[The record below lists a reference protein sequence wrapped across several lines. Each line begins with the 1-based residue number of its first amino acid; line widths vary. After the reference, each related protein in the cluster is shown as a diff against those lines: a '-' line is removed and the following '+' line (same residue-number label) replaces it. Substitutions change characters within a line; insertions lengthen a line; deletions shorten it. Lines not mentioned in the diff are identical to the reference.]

1 MDFFTQQ
8 DKARKNTGRL
18 VILFIIAVF
27 SLIMLTNILIG
38 LTFWFMTQEENM
50 QRGISVISSTNTQ
63 TVVGLFS
70 WHTFGLI
77 SLGVGGSV
85 LCAILYKWAQLSA
98 GGKAV
103 AESLGGVRLYP
114 NSDDPNCQQ
123 VLNVVEEMALAS
135 GMPVPSVYL
144 MEHELGINAFAAGN
158 TPADAVI
165 GVTKG
170 AIEHFKRDELQGV
183 IAHEFSH
190 ILNGDMRLNLRLIA
204 LLHGI
209 VFIGIMGEMLARGGS
224 HRRSDGRTALL
235 GIALMAIG
243 WLGTFFGNLIKAAVS
258 RQREFLADASAVQFT
273 RNPEGISNAL
283 KLIGGYGSG
292 TEINASHR
300 SEVSHLF
307 FGQAI
312 QQLSS
317 MMATHPPLV
326 DRILKV
332 DPDWDGNY
340 LYRTPPTRER
350 KQEEDVETRKQK
362 KERFVETVM
371 TGAAVTAGVDSNEL
385 FSGSSDLDQLRN
397 EIDGIPTEL
406 HKQAHDPLGAIAIC
420 YAFLL
425 HVEPSLQQK
434 QLVLVERSGFSGLV
448 ELTKKLQPLIE
459 PTGVGSRL
467 PLIELLLPA
476 LKCMSKEQYVSF
488 KRTLL
493 LLIRADK
500 RTDLFEWCLYQLIRH
515 YLVGEFEPRKEI
527 KYKFKKASQ
536 VSDEYQLVLSLL
548 AHYGHESEELAER
561 AFNRGAGSAGL
572 YNISLLPKSECEQEG
587 FIQAVNRLGSS
598 YPALKPRLLTG
609 IKNCIYQDGV
619 VSALER
625 EIVSTIAVVMD
636 APIPLFSED
645 DTKT

>member
-8 DKARKNTGRL
+8 DKARRNTGWL
-18 VILFIIAVF
+18 VVLFLVAVF
-27 SLIMLTNILIG
+27 SLIMLTNLLIG
-38 LTFWFMTQEENM
+38 LTLWFATQEEHL
-50 QRGISVISSTNTQ
+50 QLGLSVISATDTSTISR
-63 TVVGLFS
+63 LFS
-70 WHTFGLI
+70 WNTFGLI
-77 SLGVGGSV
+77 SLAVGGGV
-85 LCAILYKWAQLSA
+85 FCAIVYKWAQLSS

-103 AESLGGVRLYP
+103 AESLGGVRLHP
-114 NSDDPNCQQ
+114 NSEDPDHLQ

-144 MEHELGINAFAAGN
+144 LEHELGINAFAAGN

-170 AIEHFKRDELQGV
+170 AVQHFKRDELQGV

-209 VFIGIMGEMLARGGS
+209 VFIGLIGEMLVRGGS

-235 GIALMAIG
+235 GIALMVIG

-283 KLIGGYGSG
+283 KLIGGYSSG
-292 TEINASHR
+292 TEIQDSHR

-312 QQLSS
+312 HQLSN
-317 MMATHPPLV
+317 MLATHPPLM

-332 DPDWDGNY
+332 DPQWDGNY
-340 LYRTPPTRER
+340 LYRSPPTRER
-350 KQEEDVETRKQK
+350 KQEEDKEGRQQK
-362 KERFVETVM
+362 KEKFVEIVM
-371 TGAAVTAGVDSNEL
+371 TGAATAAGVDANEL

-397 EIDGIPTEL
+397 EIDGIPADL
-406 HKQAHDPLGAIAIC
+406 HAQAHEPLGAIAIC
-420 YAFLL
+420 YAFIL
-425 HVEPSLQQK
+425 HAESSLQQK
-434 QLVLVERSGFSGLV
+434 QLSLIEKSGFKGV
-448 ELTKKLQPLIE
+448 VDLTQTLYPSIKSINE
-459 PTGVGSRL
+459 GSRF

-500 RTDLFEWCLYQLIRH
+500 KTDLFEWCIYQLIRH
-515 YLVGEFEPRKEI
+515 YLAGEFEPTKEI
-527 KYKFKKASQ
+527 KQKFKQPSQ

-548 AHYGHESEELAER
+548 AHYGHETEGEAER

-572 YNISLLPKSECEQEG
+572 YNISLLPPEACNEER
-587 FIQAVNRLGSS
+587 FIQAVNKLSCS
-598 YPALKPRLLTG
+598 YPILKPRLLTG
-609 IKNCIYQDGV
+609 IKNCIYQDGQV
-619 VSALER
+619 TALER
-625 EIVSTIAVVMD
+625 EIVSTIAAVMD
-636 APIPLFSED
+636 APIPLFTQE
-645 DTKT
+645 